1 MPTKWPKVALG
12 WEIGNDWRR
21 TTSCAVVFQNARCRC
36 LEKAGTV
43 AASSSLLLT
52 FWLVH
57 LEILPQRAVLLI
69 HHHHIII
76 IINHPSSS
84 SNTLIQLFKDFPR
97 PAQNLE
103 WKPSYLGKDLGHLL
117 RFFAATASEVK
128 VRTGTCTVF
137 LQRGK
142 NWGNGWPWGIE
153 NDTNQM

>member
-1 MPTKWPKVALG
+1 MYRFLWYANKMTQSSAWLGNRKWLEKNYFLC
-12 WEIGNDWRR
+12 R
-21 TTSCAVVFQNARCRC
+21 VFQNARCRC

-52 FWLVH
+52 FWFVH
-57 LEILPQRAVLLI
+57 LEILPQRAVQVLLI
-69 HHHHIII
+69 IIIIII

-117 RFFAATASEVK
+117 RFFRCDSFWGQSADGHLHGFPAEG
-128 VRTGTCTVF
+128 RTEETDDLG
-137 LQRGK
+137 
-142 NWGNGWPWGIE
+142 E
-153 NDTNQM
+153 